1 MELIKNK
8 TQADQDDHN
17 LSQQYWVGREQF
29 PNPITQANSFTY
41 ETVNSLMCKM
51 PVTSDK
57 K

>member
-8 TQADQDDHN
+8 TQDDQDDHN